1 MTTKLDPRL
10 MPAQN
15 LTDSSPT
22 TGTDG
27 EGVKDVAIFESRR
40 ARDTKR
46 ARDELPT
53 NDPALERAVILESMR
68 QRRKLRAHQ
77 DRVHAELFGLRANR

>member
-10 MPAQN
+10 RPAQT

-27 EGVKDVAIFESRR
+27 EEVKDMAIFESRR
-40 ARDTKR
+40 VHRER
-46 ARDELPT
+46 ARDELSQI
-53 NDPALERAVILESMR
+53 DRAVILESMR
-68 QRRKLRAHQ
+68 QRRRLREQQH
-77 DRVHAELFGLRANR
+77 RIHNELFGIRANR

>member
-10 MPAQN
+10 IPAQN

-22 TGTDG
+22 TGTDRG
-27 EGVKDVAIFESRR
+27 EVKDVAIFESRR
-40 ARDTKR
+40 ARDKR
-46 ARDELPT
+46 AWDELSEL
-53 NDPALERAVILESMR
+53 DRLVILESVR

>member
-10 MPAQN
+10 MPADDH
-15 LTDSSPT
+15 TDSSPT

-27 EGVKDVAIFESRR
+27 EEVKAVAIVESRR
-40 ARDTKR
+40 ARSKKR
-46 ARDELPT
+46 AWDESSEI
-53 NDPALERAVILESMR
+53 DRAVILETLR

-77 DRVHAELFGLRANR
+77 DKLHSELFGLRANR

>member
-10 MPAQN
+10 IPAQN

-22 TGTDG
+22 TGTDRG
-27 EGVKDVAIFESRR
+27 EVKDVAIFESRR
-40 ARDTKR
+40 ARDKR
-46 ARDELPT
+46 AWDELSEL
-53 NDPALERAVILESMR
+53 DRLVILESVR

-77 DRVHAELFGLRANR
+77 DKVHAELFGLRANR

>member
-10 MPAQN
+10 IPAQN

-22 TGTDG
+22 TDTDRG
-27 EGVKDVAIFESRR
+27 EVKDVAIFESRR
-40 ARDTKR
+40 PRKR
-46 ARDELPT
+46 AWDELSEI
-53 NDPALERAVILESMR
+53 DRAVILESVR

-77 DRVHAELFGLRANR
+77 DRIHNELFGLRANR

>member
-10 MPAQN
+10 IPAQN

-27 EGVKDVAIFESRR
+27 EEVKDVAIFESRQ
-40 ARDTKR
+40 ARTKR
-46 ARDELPT
+46 AWDELSEL
-53 NDPALERAVILESMR
+53 DRLVILETVR

-77 DRVHAELFGLRANR
+77 DRIHSELFGLRANR

>member
-10 MPAQN
+10 IPAQN

-27 EGVKDVAIFESRR
+27 EEVKDVAIFESRR
-40 ARDTKR
+40 ARSKR
-46 ARDELPT
+46 AWDELSEI
-53 NDPALERAVILESMR
+53 DRLVILESVR

-77 DRVHAELFGLRANR
+77 DRIHSELFGLRANR

>member
-10 MPAQN
+10 IPAQN

-27 EGVKDVAIFESRR
+27 EEVKDVAIFESRR
-40 ARDTKR
+40 ARDKR
-46 ARDELPT
+46 AWDELSEL
-53 NDPALERAVILESMR
+53 DRLVILESVR

-77 DRVHAELFGLRANR
+77 DRIHTELFGLRANR

>member
-10 MPAQN
+10 IPAQN

-27 EGVKDVAIFESRR
+27 EEVKDVAIFEPRR
-40 ARDTKR
+40 ARSKKR
-46 ARDELPT
+46 AWDELSEI
-53 NDPALERAVILESMR
+53 DRLVILESVR

-77 DRVHAELFGLRANR
+77 DRVHNELFGLRANR

>member
-10 MPAQN
+10 IPATN

-22 TGTDG
+22 TGTDRG
-27 EGVKDVAIFESRR
+27 EVKDVAIFESRR
-40 ARDTKR
+40 ARSKKR
-46 ARDELPT
+46 AWDELSEI
-53 NDPALERAVILESMR
+53 DRLVILESVR

-77 DRVHAELFGLRANR
+77 DRVHTELFGLRANR

>member
-27 EGVKDVAIFESRR
+27 EGVKNVAIFESRR
-40 ARDTKR
+40 ARKTR
-46 ARDELPT
+46 ARDELPK
-53 NDPALERAVILESMR
+53 NDPALDRAVILESVR
-68 QRRKLRAHQ
+68 QRRKLRAHH

>member
-10 MPAQN
+10 IPAQN

-27 EGVKDVAIFESRR
+27 EEVKDVAIFESRQ
-40 ARDTKR
+40 ARSKR
-46 ARDELPT
+46 AWDELSEL
-53 NDPALERAVILESMR
+53 DRLVILETVR

-77 DRVHAELFGLRANR
+77 DRIHNELFGLRANR

>member
-10 MPAQN
+10 IPAQN

-27 EGVKDVAIFESRR
+27 EEVKDVAIFESRQ
-40 ARDTKR
+40 ARNKR
-46 ARDELPT
+46 AWDELPE
-53 NDPALERAVILESMR
+53 NDPALDRAVILESVR

-77 DRVHAELFGLRANR
+77 DKIHAELFGLRANR

>member
-10 MPAQN
+10 IPAQN

-22 TGTDG
+22 TGTDRG
-27 EGVKDVAIFESRR
+27 EVKDVAIFESRR
-40 ARDTKR
+40 PRKR
-46 ARDELPT
+46 ASNELPK
-53 NDPALERAVILESMR
+53 NDPAIDRAVILESVR

-77 DRVHAELFGLRANR
+77 DRIHNELFGLRANR

>member
-10 MPAQN
+10 MPAQT

-27 EGVKDVAIFESRR
+27 EEVKDVAIFESRR
-40 ARDTKR
+40 ARHAR
-46 ARDELPT
+46 AWDELSQI
-53 NDPALERAVILESMR
+53 DRAVILESVR
-68 QRRKLRAHQ
+68 QRRKLREQQH
-77 DRVHAELFGLRANR
+77 RIHSELFGIRANR

>member
-10 MPAQN
+10 IPAQN

-27 EGVKDVAIFESRR
+27 EEVKDVAIFESRR
-40 ARDTKR
+40 ARGKR
-46 ARDELPT
+46 AWDESSEI
-53 NDPALERAVILESMR
+53 DRAVILESVR

-77 DRVHAELFGLRANR
+77 DRIHNELFGLRANR

>member
-10 MPAQN
+10 IPAQN

-22 TGTDG
+22 TGTDR
-27 EGVKDVAIFESRR
+27 EEVKDVAIFESRQ
-40 ARDTKR
+40 ARNKR
-46 ARDELPT
+46 AWDELSEL
-53 NDPALERAVILESMR
+53 DRLVILESVR

-77 DRVHAELFGLRANR
+77 DRIHAELFGLRANR